1 MTPGS
6 DQPVQSS
13 VGLYGRLLAY
23 VWPHWPR
30 LAVSL
35 VAMIVVA
42 GATTGVAYLL
52 KPVIDQIFIEEDE
65 TLLLLLPLG
74 IIGMYLVK
82 GVANYLET
90 YLLSWIGQR
99 AMRQL
104 RDDLFARLLHMPLG
118 FFSEHAAGTLISRL
132 TYDVDQVERSITRG
146 LSTLIKDTL
155 TAVFLLGL
163 VFYHDWQLALVSLI
177 GLPLVIGP
185 LARLTR
191 KLRKSSR
198 SSQLARASMTR
209 VIEEGVVGNRVIKAF
224 NGEDYE
230 HARFH
235 KESETHRKQNMR
247 KAQATA
253 LSVPVMEIAAAICIA
268 LVIYYGGYR
277 VMFGGDETTPGT
289 FFSFL
294 AALLMMYDP
303 LKRLTKINPVIQQG
317 LAAGERI
324 FQMLDFHPEGNEG
337 SRTLDRVR
345 GELAFEDVWFEYEPG
360 APVLQGIDLEVPAG
374 HVVALVGL
382 SGAGKSTMVN
392 LVPRFY
398 RPDRGHIYLDGVD
411 LGDLDLHF
419 LRDQV
424 AIVSQEVVLFNDTLA
439 ANIAYGR
446 PDATREEVE
455 EAARAAGVMEYVD
468 RLEGGLDH
476 VVGEGGARLSGG
488 QRQRLAIARALL
500 GDAPILILDEATS
513 SLDPQSEKLVQRG
526 LEQLMQDR
534 TTLVIAH
541 RLATIQRADAI
552 AVMDSGRVVE
562 QGSHAEL
569 LARGG
574 IYAYLWETQFAT
586 PAEQSAETG

>member
-1 MTPGS
+1 MTPAS
-6 DQPVQSS
+6 ENPIQTS
-13 VGLYGRLLAY
+13 VSLYGRLLAY

-52 KPVIDQIFIEEDE
+52 KPVIDQIFIEENE

-74 IIGMYLVK
+74 IIGLYLVK

-146 LSTLIKDTL
+146 LSTLIKDSL

-185 LARLTR
+185 LAKLTR

-277 VMFGGDETTPGT
+277 VMFGGDGTTPGT

-303 LKRLTKINPVIQQG
+303 LKRLTQI
-317 LAAGERI
+317 
-324 FQMLDFHPEGNEG
+324 
-337 SRTLDRVR
+337 
-345 GELAFEDVWFEYEPG
+345 
-360 APVLQGIDLEVPAG
+360 
-374 HVVALVGL
+374 
-382 SGAGKSTMVN
+382 
-392 LVPRFY
+392 
-398 RPDRGHIYLDGVD
+398 
-411 LGDLDLHF
+411 
-419 LRDQV
+419 
-424 AIVSQEVVLFNDTLA
+424 
-439 ANIAYGR
+439 
-446 PDATREEVE
+446 
-455 EAARAAGVMEYVD
+455 
-468 RLEGGLDH
+468 
-476 VVGEGGARLSGG
+476 
-488 QRQRLAIARALL
+488 
-500 GDAPILILDEATS
+500 
-513 SLDPQSEKLVQRG
+513 
-526 LEQLMQDR
+526 
-534 TTLVIAH
+534 
-541 RLATIQRADAI
+541 
-552 AVMDSGRVVE
+552 
-562 QGSHAEL
+562 
-569 LARGG
+569 
-574 IYAYLWETQFAT
+574 
-586 PAEQSAETG
+586 